1 MDEDFIRGLRDGD
14 LHQGGIRCLR
24 LLRLELSY
32 FDSLRAEV
40 VRLVGAETASVA
52 GDLGH
57 VTRWTRPRGVIR
69 QFSLL
74 NRSGR
79 FEDFSTDHDLSCVGK
94 RFDAAARFPSLARLV
109 AGFPHAVNFR
119 ISAMAPGARLP
130 PHEEH
135 LLFRTRAGTV
145 GMRLRCHLPILT
157 ETAAV
162 LTLDGEVYHLEPG
175 AIDLVNHGCV
185 HAAANDGRGRTD
197 RSDLGHAVNA
207 GDLRHSCRS
216 RLPALPRRADRGRGS
231 RAHASTEGAD
241 RPVRSLAAKGALRR
255 RGPSAGAK
263 FSEHRWW
270 SARGPPIAS
279 KISRTCSA
287 NSATLT
293 EVVGVSEAT
302 NSTDHSVFRAAWNEQ
317 LQRTQ
322 FEEQRR

>member
-1 MDEDFIRGLRDGD
+1 MMDEDFIRGLRDGD

-175 AIDLVNHGCV
+175 AIHLVNHGCV
-185 HAAANDGRGRTD
+185 HAAANDGAGERIHLIWDTLLTRETFDILAGAACPHFPAVQIAAED
-197 RSDLGHAVNA
+197 RVPTP
-207 GDLRHSCRS
+207 LRRE
-216 RLPALPRRADRGRGS
+216 RIGPFVALPPRVPAEAGS
-231 RAHASTEGAD
+231 IG
-241 RPVRSLAAKGALRR
+241 
-255 RGPSAGAK
+255 
-263 FSEHRWW
+263 W
-270 SARGPPIAS
+270 
-279 KISRTCSA
+279 C
-287 NSATLT
+287 
-293 EVVGVSEAT
+293 EV
-302 NSTDHSVFRAAWNEQ
+302 Q
-317 LQRTQ
+317 
-322 FEEQRR
+322 